1 MRRVRFAL
9 LSLVLILFLAFGTE
23 NYLIPQLKWWRYAR
37 AQPDAAGN
45 VDLVARLIAAEAQGE
60 PYEGMVGVGAV
71 VMNRTNDP
79 KFPGTIPGV
88 IYEPWAF
95 ESVGIGL
102 IWQRTPTW
110 TQRRAAIDAVS
121 GWDPTYGSKFFWNPA
136 KPVGPWIWSRPI
148 VRQIGSHVFAL

>member
-1 MRRVRFAL
+1 MRRAWIAFL
-9 LSLVLILFLAFGTE
+9 LVLFVFLTGTAVE
-23 NYLIPQLKWWRYAR
+23 KYLIPEVKWWLYAR
-37 AQPDAAGN
+37 AEPDAAAN

-71 VMNRTNDP
+71 VMNRTYDP

-95 ESVGIGL
+95 ESVAIGL

-136 KPVGPWIWSRPI
+136 KPVSAWIWSRPI
-148 VRQIGSHVFAL
+148 VRQIGRHVFAL

>member
-1 MRRVRFAL
+1 VA
-9 LSLVLILFLAFGTE
+9 LSLLAGFVLEI
-23 NYLIPQLKWWRYAR
+23 YLIPQFKWWSYVR
-37 AQPDAAGN
+37 AEPDAAAN

-71 VMNRTNDP
+71 VLNRTNDP
-79 KFPGTIPGV
+79 SFPGTVPGV

-95 ESVGIGL
+95 ESVSIGL
-102 IWQRTPTW
+102 IWQRTPSW
-110 TQRRAAIDAVS
+110 TERRAAIDAVS

-136 KPVGPWIWSRPI
+136 KPVSPWIWSRQI